1 MFGALRSIDGP
12 AADALLEVAADFT
25 PRFELHAPDEVV
37 LDLAGLERLF
47 GGPHAIGEE
56 LCRAGAERQLRL
68 RIAIAGTCTAARLLA
83 RAESPE
89 PAKGAAL
96 DIPPEPLAGCQSLL
110 ACSARLGPLCRSQ
123 RIRNSRN
130 EPHSG
135 PEDVAVVEP
144 GAEAIALAPL
154 SIDLLTVIEN
164 AEPAPSHPRTLAPSH
179 LVVSTFRRWGI
190 RTLGELAALPVDG
203 VAARL
208 GVRGTCWQRLARG
221 EDPRPLRPEVPK
233 ERFEQALDLE
243 WPIDGLEP
251 LSFVLG
257 RLLEPLTTHLER
269 RGRGAAVLHA
279 RLHLVTRAIHE
290 RSLQLPAPM
299 RDARTF
305 RTLLLLDLESHPPSA
320 AIDRVVVAVD
330 PTPARIVQFS
340 LLTRPIPS
348 PEQLSTLTARLAALM
363 GEDRCGSPV
372 VVDSWQPGVFAM
384 KPFNPG
390 SGIGDQGS
398 GRIPDAQC
406 PRIALRRF
414 RIPVPARVRMEHDKP
429 QHVSIDRAAVH
440 LGSRITDPIGSRIAA
455 PGSQLGGCVQACAGP
470 WRTSG
475 HWWCDRARM
484 SVKNARHDAGYA
496 LQAADAQSYREPTTS
511 LGLCVSVARNRCEEW
526 DRDEWDVTLSDG
538 ATYRIFRERATH
550 AWFVDGSY
558 D

>member
-1 MFGALRSIDGP
+1 M
-12 AADALLEVAADFT
+12 
-25 PRFELHAPDEVV
+25 HAPDEVV

-68 RIAIAGTCTAARLLA
+68 RIAIAGTCSAARLLA

-89 PAKGAAL
+89 P
-96 DIPPEPLAGCQSLL
+96 
-110 ACSARLGPLCRSQ
+110 
-123 RIRNSRN
+123 
-130 EPHSG
+130 
-135 PEDVAVVEP
+135 EDVAVVES
-144 GAEAIALAPL
+144 GAEAIALAQL

-164 AEPAPSHPRTLAPSH
+164 AEPAPSHLAPSH
-179 LVVSTFRRWGI
+179 RRTLLYRPSVVGGSA
-190 RTLGELAALPVDG
+190 LGELAALPVDG

-221 EDPRPLRPEVPK
+221 EDPRPLPEVPK

-269 RGRGAAVLHA
+269 RGRGAAVLHV

-340 LLTRPIPS
+340 LTRPIPS

-363 GEDRCGSPV
+363 GRTAADHRS
-372 VVDSWQPGVFAM
+372 S
-384 KPFNPG
+384 
-390 SGIGDQGS
+390 
-398 GRIPDAQC
+398 
-406 PRIALRRF
+406 
-414 RIPVPARVRMEHDKP
+414 
-429 QHVSIDRAAVH
+429 SIR
-440 LGSRITDPIGSRIAA
+440 GSR
-455 PGSQLGGCVQACAGP
+455 
-470 WRTSG
+470 
-475 HWWCDRARM
+475 ARL
-484 SVKNARHDAGYA
+484 R
-496 LQAADAQSYREPTTS
+496 
-511 LGLCVSVARNRCEEW
+511 
-526 DRDEWDVTLSDG
+526 
-538 ATYRIFRERATH
+538 
-550 AWFVDGSY
+550 
-558 D
+558 